1 MKLVTIES
9 IEPVVAYLVET
20 ISKHLGKGERV
31 LWLVPGGSAITVAAE
46 ASKQLAQRTDLHNLT
61 VSLTDER
68 YGEVD
73 HPNENWQQLL
83 NTGFVLPGA
92 RLYRV
97 LSNESREYTTVK
109 YGAFLFE
116 ALGSHHYHIGLFG
129 IGTDG
134 HTAGI
139 KPQSSAIVE
148 NAMAADFEYSDY
160 ERITMTTHAI
170 SKLDEAVVF
179 AVGQEKFPVVSQ
191 LLHENVA
198 VEQQP
203 AQALKTAGKCTIFSD
218 YTEK

>member
-9 IEPVVAYLVET
+9 IEPVVKYLTET
-20 ISKHLGKGERV
+20 ISKHLSKGERV
-31 LWLVPGGSAITVAAE
+31 LWLIPGGSAITIAA
-46 ASKQLAQRTDLHNLT
+46 AVSQQLAQRTDLGNLT

-73 HPNENWQQLL
+73 HPNENWQQLI
-83 NTGFVLPGA
+83 NAGFALPGA
-92 RLYRV
+92 QLYRV
-97 LSNESREYTTVK
+97 LCNESREYTTSK

-116 ALGSHHYHIGLFG
+116 ALGSHTYHIGLFG
-129 IGTDG
+129 VGSDG

-139 KPQSSAIVE
+139 KPQSNAIIQT
-148 NAMAADFEYSDY
+148 AMAAEFEHSDY
-160 ERITMTTHAI
+160 QRITMTTHAI

-191 LLHENVA
+191 LLHENVPL
-198 VEQQP
+198 EQQP